1 MRRTRRIRRVV
12 SGQANRRRQNA
23 FACLCWLSS
32 RTISPQPDHDLAGL
46 LRSNLVPTQQI
57 FLVLRCHRLL
67 PAYGHTTGLPRAIEL
82 AILAGRGQKRA
93 HSSIQAIALHWQG
106 IESVDRHQI
115 ACSRRESRS
124 LSLNR
129 QTQPF
134 TSTAYP
140 LSRTPDTG
148 QPMESSVACCIK
160 CLQGPPQG
168 WLCFAAFHIAASSWA
183 TTRIFASCFRC
194 KCSLV

>member
-57 FLVLRCHRLL
+57 FFLVLRCHRLL

-93 HSSIQAIALHWQG
+93 HSCNSGDRTSLAGHRERRPTPGRLPSQRIPITFFEPADTTVHVHSVPSVEDARHRTANG
-106 IESVDRHQI
+106 IECRLLYQVF
-115 ACSRRESRS
+115 AG
-124 LSLNR
+124 
-129 QTQPF
+129 
-134 TSTAYP
+134 TAAR
-140 LSRTPDTG
+140 LVVFRGFSH
-148 QPMESSVACCIK
+148 SSKFLGHHPYFC
-160 CLQGPPQG
+160 
-168 WLCFAAFHIAASSWA
+168 
-183 TTRIFASCFRC
+183 
-194 KCSLV
+194 